1 MAFHSEKLKSRTRS
15 WTSKVRSTLHLII
28 IMILEKSVMN
38 KFWRKCNTRVFLQE
52 TWKRASFLPQLLQVA
67 DTKLCAK
74 KVQNVSEP
82 RKNQLVKTTVSK
94 LGTKS
99 GRQKGYLIRTVIT
112 Y

>member
-1 MAFHSEKLKSRTRS
+1 MAFHSGKLKSRTRS
-15 WTSKVRSTLHLII
+15 RTSKVRSTLHLII

-112 Y
+112 D